1 MAGGQTFEQ
10 VTTLARADLPAPEFQ
25 KWHAEVARRTLA
37 EHLAARGDD
46 PEVTRIVDGRVGASE
61 DSVKL
66 YGIIRYEF
74 IRNSRAIGDLL
85 KWLQAEA
92 GKLSPKYARSLFVG
106 VLKETAHTRAKGRGK
121 KHWTTFGAEGRMIPA
136 SKFNA
141 ESRGLPSDASFI
153 IGSSVPWNRK
163 ADVQM
168 IGRERMRFSVDDM
181 IWDRAAV
188 WLNSRYP
195 EYSARRVW
203 NLQFDADPATGA
215 PRWTLLTGP
224 RRGNKVESP
233 GLVVRRV

>member
-1 MAGGQTFEQ
+1 MAGGQSFER
-10 VTTLARADLPAPEFQ
+10 VINLMRADLTSPEFQ
-25 KWHAEVARRTLA
+25 KWHAEVARLTLA
-37 EHLAARGDD
+37 EELASRDDD
-46 PEVTRIVDGRVGASE
+46 PEVTTIVDGRIGASE

-66 YGIIRYEF
+66 HGVIVYELV
-74 IRNSRAIGDLL
+74 RNSRAIGDLL

-136 SKFNA
+136 SKFSA
-141 ESRGLPSDASFI
+141 ASRGLPPDASFI
-153 IGSSVPWNRK
+153 IGASVPWNRK

-168 IGRERMRFSVDDM
+168 IGRERMKFSVDDM
-181 IWDRAAV
+181 IWDRAAL
-188 WLNSRYP
+188 WINAHFP

-215 PRWTLLTGP
+215 ARWTLRTGP
-224 RRGNKVESP
+224 KRGSKVESP